1 VTAQLSC
8 TTPIII
14 IDLLSINYS
23 LFAFNLIQVKKVM
36 NIVYRRIRSEFSPDI
51 EYQSSDIDA
60 VVLSVIK
67 VLLREHLAVVVVIL
81 QIY

>member
-1 VTAQLSC
+1 
-8 TTPIII
+8 
-14 IDLLSINYS
+14 
-23 LFAFNLIQVKKVM
+23 M

-67 VLLREHLAVVVVIL
+67 VLLREHLAIIVVIL